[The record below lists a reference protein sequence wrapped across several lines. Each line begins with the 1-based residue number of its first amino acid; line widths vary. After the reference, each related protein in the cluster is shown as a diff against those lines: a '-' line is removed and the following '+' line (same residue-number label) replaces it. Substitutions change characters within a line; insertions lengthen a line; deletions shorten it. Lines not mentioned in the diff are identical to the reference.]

1 MSDTQKKQYDKLVAR
16 IPYDEHV
23 FGNIVNYKLVIG
35 DLLENSKF
43 IALSNIYPYE
53 DYSNI
58 ELPAKYLNW
67 QIRASIELYNLADK
81 FNFLNYSE
89 NGLTWSKLTD
99 GLSRS
104 LMSELIPNVGIPKK
118 KGSEEENV

>member
-1 MSDTQKKQYDKLVAR
+1 MSDTQKMQYDKLIQR
-16 IPYDEHV
+16 IPYEEYI
-23 FGNIVNYKLVIG
+23 FGNMVNYKIVIE

-53 DYSNI
+53 DYSEM
-58 ELPAKYLNW
+58 ELPKKYLNW

-81 FNFLNYSE
+81 FNFINYSE

-104 LMSELIPNVGIPKK
+104 LIKSSRFLFIC
-118 KGSEEENV
+118 